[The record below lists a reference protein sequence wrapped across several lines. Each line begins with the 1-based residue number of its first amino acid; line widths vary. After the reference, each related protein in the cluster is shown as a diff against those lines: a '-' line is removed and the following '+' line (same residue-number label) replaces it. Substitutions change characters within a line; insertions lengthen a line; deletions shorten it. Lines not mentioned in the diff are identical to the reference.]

1 MRPNASKLRPT
12 GVGKKSSHI
21 RGIQRTTQALFPTG
35 TGITHGPLGTTI
47 RSNPARPSQSTGSA
61 AYYA

>member
-47 RSNPARPSQSTGSA
+47 RGQGKTQQAASSA
-61 AYYA
+61 LTWLD